1 MTKGIAR
8 RSNHARLCGGI
19 VTVVEAPSSG
29 RARTRKLVENSHP
42 VCAAEITVAVLGG
55 AWKPTILSELDRR
68 GVLRFNELARIL
80 PSPTPRVLA
89 RQLRELEQD
98 GLVDREVYPEVPP
111 RVEYR
116 LTDAGR
122 GALPVLESMT
132 AWGRRFSES
141 YPSSPDGEDR

>member
-1 MTKGIAR
+1 MDK
-8 RSNHARLCGGI
+8 
-19 VTVVEAPSSG
+19 PSKG
-29 RARTRKLVENSHP
+29 RARTRKLVDTSNP
-42 VCAAEITVAVLGG
+42 VCAAEITVAVIGG
-55 AWKPTILSELDRR
+55 AWKPTIMSELNRR

-98 GLVDREVYPEVPP
+98 GMVHREVFPQVPP

-122 GALPVLESMT
+122 GALPVLDAMT
-132 AWGRRFSES
+132 AWGRTFTES
-141 YPSSPDGEDR
+141 YSAEVENS